1 MTKILI
7 VTGGSGGHVIPAL
20 TIFDHLKNNFDVSIA
35 TDERGTKFINKKDYE
50 YILIKVPNLFNNIW
64 SLPFKLF
71 KFIYVIFESY
81 KYLKKNNIKKIIS
94 TGGYMSFPFC
104 FASLFTNCEIIL
116 FEPNSV
122 IGRSNKYM
130 VKIAKKIL
138 CYDKNLKL
146 FPKKYLSKIVLINP
160 ILRKE
165 IYEVEKNYQNLE
177 KDIIKILIIGGS
189 QGSIF
194 FDKQIT
200 KYILEL
206 SKELKIAVKQ
216 QVLNANERKKINDHY
231 QKSNFQYE
239 LFDFDENLHTKINNI
254 DIAITRSG
262 ASAIAELA
270 HLNVPFLAIPFPFA
284 KDNHQFHNAK
294 VYEENNCCW
303 LIKQNDLNS
312 INFINLF
319 KDKKDYEEKK
329 TNLLKIT
336 NQNSWNNVNKK
347 LIDLINEN

>member
-1 MTKILI
+1 MTKILV

-20 TIFDHLKNNFDVSIA
+20 TIFDHLKNDFDVCIA
-35 TDERGTKFINKKDYE
+35 TDERGTKFINHKDYE
-50 YILIKVPNLFNNIW
+50 YILIKVPNIFSNIW
-64 SLPFKLF
+64 SLPLKLL
-71 KFIYVIFESY
+71 KFIYSIFQSY
-81 KYLKKNNIKKIIS
+81 NYLKKNKISKIIS

-104 FASLFTNCEIIL
+104 FASLFLNCEIIL

-130 VKIAKKIL
+130 IKIAKKIL

-146 FPKKYLSKIVLINP
+146 FPKKYLSKIVYINP

-165 IYEVEKNYQNLE
+165 IYEVEKNLQNLE
-177 KDIIKILIIGGS
+177 KDIIRILIIGGS
-189 QGSIF
+189 QGSNF
-194 FDKQIT
+194 FDQQIT

-206 SKELKIAVKQ
+206 SKELNIVVKQ
-216 QVLNANERKKINDHY
+216 QVLNINERKKINDHY

-239 LFDFDENLHTKINNI
+239 LFDFDENLHTKINDI

-284 KDNHQFHNAK
+284 RDNHQFYNAK

-312 INFINLF
+312 IKFINLF
-319 KDKKDYEEKK
+319 KNKKDHEEKK
-329 TNLLKIT
+329 NNLSKIT

>member
-20 TIFDHLKNNFDVSIA
+20 TIFDHLKNNFDARIA
-35 TDERGTKFINKKDYE
+35 TDERGTKFINKQDYE
-50 YILIKVPNLFNNIW
+50 YNLIKVPNLFSNIW

-71 KFIYVIFESY
+71 KFIYVMFESY
-81 KYLKKNNIKKIIS
+81 NYLKKNNISKIIS

-104 FASLFTNCEIIL
+104 FASLFLNCEIVL

-130 VKIAKKIL
+130 IKIAKKIL

-146 FPKKYLSKIVLINP
+146 FPKKYFGKIALIAP
-160 ILRKE
+160 ILRKK
-165 IYEVEKNYQNLE
+165 IYEAEKNSQHLQ
-177 KDIIKILIIGGS
+177 KKVIKILIVGGS

-206 SKELKIAVKQ
+206 SKELNIAVKQ
-216 QVLNANERKKINDHY
+216 QVLNINERKRINDYY
-231 QKSNFQYE
+231 QKSNFKYE
-239 LFDFDENLHTKINNI
+239 LFDFDENLHTKINDI

-270 HLNVPFLAIPFPFA
+270 HLNIPFLAIPFPFA
-284 KDNHQFHNAK
+284 KDNHQFYNAK

-319 KDKKDYEEKK
+319 KDKKDHEEKK
-329 TNLLKIT
+329 NNLSKIT